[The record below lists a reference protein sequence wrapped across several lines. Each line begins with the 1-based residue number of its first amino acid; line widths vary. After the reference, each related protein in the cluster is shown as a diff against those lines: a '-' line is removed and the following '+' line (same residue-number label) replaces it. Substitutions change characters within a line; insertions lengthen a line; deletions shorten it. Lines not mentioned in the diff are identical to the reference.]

1 MNLINCTILFMHRY
15 HFKLRYSG
23 PRSHS
28 ILSAPLAL
36 MTAPLAPPCPP
47 LLVTLEATTVRIKL
61 YAPEFGGFKFLLQLK
76 ALKSFPGN
84 PLRGIEIGKIG
95 GSSSGS
101 GAGAPNPGVS
111 SVIGGVAGNRDITAG
126 EWVSVY
132 FGMETLFTCTTMHT
146 DAAYHCRYF
155 AVNCQGAVSEPSPVQ
170 SFSTLHRD
178 DNSSLL
184 THRNAEHFFTI
195 ECTGDICVGDTVLM
209 TERLFSK
216 PQRDESSA
224 STGSRIIG
232 GGFGS
237 KGANT
242 AGQGNGLKSSMRLN
256 MNATDR
262 SLMSVSSSG
271 GTPAPGVFI
280 GERTIAA
287 YVVRD
292 NYRSSRDEIHAIGT
306 SPKDL
311 RRFGKY
317 RRLWLE
323 VVWQKSSNEAC
334 RRYELKKGAV
344 IERQQSHLEQF
355 EVGIVMRV

>member
-1 MNLINCTILFMHRY
+1 
-15 HFKLRYSG
+15 
-23 PRSHS
+23 
-28 ILSAPLAL
+28 
-36 MTAPLAPPCPP
+36 MTAPQAPPCPP

-76 ALKSFPGN
+76 ALTSFPGN
-84 PLRGIEIGKIG
+84 PLRGIEIGRIG
-95 GSSSGS
+95 GSSSGAVN
-101 GAGAPNPGVS
+101 GGPNPGVQ
-111 SVIGGVAGNRDITAG
+111 SVIGGVAGNRDINSG
-126 EWVSVY
+126 DWVSVY

-146 DAAYHCRYF
+146 DADYQCRYF

-178 DNSSLL
+178 DSSSLL

-216 PQRDESSA
+216 PPRDDSSA
-224 STGSRIIG
+224 SSGSRIIG

-237 KGANT
+237 KTGAN
-242 AGQGNGLKSSMRLN
+242 AAQGNLKSSMRLN

-292 NYRSSRDEIHAIGT
+292 NYRSSRDEILSLGT

-334 RRYELKKGAV
+334 KRYELKKGAV

-355 EVGIVMRV
+355 EVCIVWWRDVVVLCSVVLCSVF